1 MCAFRTTE
9 CPTFKPLRRFKY
21 MSPYSPKYVLYA
33 TPATALLFHGAG
45 DGSATIHCAV
55 KSPFPLLLFSD
66 SGMYTDG
73 SRTEDS
79 SSVLTSVVGQEA
91 QLGSLSCL
99 LHHPGHSPP
108 VFCQQPPDPERFL
121 IWWHHQTFGPGWSE
135 SLMGSPLPGRLSSP
149 SWGLTRPGS
158 LGADTSEFLEF

>member
-1 MCAFRTTE
+1 MYENKNPCLSWAMCAFRTTE

-108 VFCQQPPDPERFL
+108 VFCQQPPTLR
-121 IWWHHQTFGPGWSE
+121 
-135 SLMGSPLPGRLSSP
+135 
-149 SWGLTRPGS
+149 GS
-158 LGADTSEFLEF
+158 LSDGITKPLVRDDPRA